1 MKKGSATCF
10 ATFVLLLRL
19 SENLDFA
26 LNLENS
32 QIAADLEPIGLDI
45 VNTVYAKR
53 IRTLVGGAQGID
65 LESGRPSIEF
75 FQTTFSISF

>member
-1 MKKGSATCF
+1 MFCHFCLAITLKPEPA
-10 ATFVLLLRL
+10 
-19 SENLDFA
+19 FA

-32 QIAADLEPIGLDI
+32 QIAAELEPIGLNI

-53 IRTLVGGAQGID
+53 IRTLVGGAPGID